1 MRYVIEGS
9 FKNQSAIERI
19 LRENGHIL
27 DAYNPQFVFSIGG
40 DGTILRTIH
49 KYIKIIDK
57 IYIIGIN
64 YGKLGFYTDFDESDV
79 PNLVNMIETNNFH
92 INEYYLL
99 EYLLKSKIGYKKGYG
114 LNEVAIINPIHTQII
129 DVFIDNL
136 QFETFRGTGFVAST
150 PTGSTAYNK
159 SLGGSVIDPRIK
171 AMQLTEIAPI
181 INRVYKT
188 ISSPLVLSSD
198 SIIMLKSDFSNA
210 IFTFDGI
217 HDDFKDV
224 EEVIIRLS
232 DIKVKFITGDKTN
245 FWDRVKNSF
254 LE

>member
-1 MRYVIEGS
+1 MRYAIEGS
-9 FKNQSAIERI
+9 FSEKSSIGSK
-19 LRENGHIL
+19 LKENGHIP
-27 DAYNPQFVFSIGG
+27 DEYNPEFVFSVGG

-64 YGKLGFYTDFDESDV
+64 FGRLGFYTDFDEQDI
-79 PNLVNMIETNNFH
+79 PDLINAIETKSFKY
-92 INEYYLL
+92 NEYHLL

-129 DVFIDNL
+129 DVYIDEIH
-136 QFETFRGTGFVAST
+136 FETFRGTGLIVST

-159 SLGGSVIDPRIK
+159 SLGGSIIDPKIK

-181 INRVYKT
+181 NNRVYKAL
-188 ISSPLVLSSD
+188 SSPIVLSND
-198 SIIMLKSDFSNA
+198 SIVKLKSDFSNA
-210 IFTFDGI
+210 SFTFDGI
-217 HDDFKDV
+217 YDEFKDV
-224 EEVIIRLS
+224 EEAVIRLS

-245 FWDRVKNSF
+245 FWDRVKLSF